1 MLPNSFDTMFLLTS
15 QIHNHNTRNANSYIP
30 QCRTN
35 IRQFSFRYVGP
46 KFFNSL
52 SFEIQNSSSVADFKH
67 KLKHYLPNDF

>member
-1 MLPNSFDTMFLLTS
+1 MFLLTS
-15 QIHNHNTRNANSYIP
+15 QVHNHNTHNANSFYIP

-52 SFEIQNSSSVADFKH
+52 SFEIQNSSSVAVFNK
-67 KLKHYLPNDF
+67 KLKHYLLNDF